1 MAIVRLPYFERNFAS
16 CKDNSGSI
24 LQFAGSR
31 SMGFEHPT
39 SYCLFASLFFI
50 FSPCEIKDCAFSQA
64 ISIWCASCLG

>member
-39 SYCLFASLFFI
+39 SYCLFASLFFHHVK
-50 FSPCEIKDCAFSQA
+50 FNDCAFSQA